1 MYMYMTAH
9 MYQYRNA
16 VQSNNERNTTS
27 TSTSFNP
34 KKARERHECIKAR
47 RRAGGGGGTDVIL
60 GVEQEV
66 AAVGEL
72 QTEDV
77 LSLGVVGGT
86 RRLRALQRQ
95 RRLVAEATVRVLST
109 HTKTST

>member
-1 MYMYMTAH
+1 MYMYTIMC
-9 MYQYRNA
+9 QNKNV

-72 QTEDV
+72 EAEDV

-86 RRLRALQRQ
+86 RRLRAL
-95 RRLVAEATVRVLST
+95 
-109 HTKTST
+109 